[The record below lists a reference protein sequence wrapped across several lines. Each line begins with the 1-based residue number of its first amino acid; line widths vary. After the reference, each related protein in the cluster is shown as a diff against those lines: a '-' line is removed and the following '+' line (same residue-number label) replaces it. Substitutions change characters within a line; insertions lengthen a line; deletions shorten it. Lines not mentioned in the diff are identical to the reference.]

1 MAHNEDDLPLRP
13 RLGRKRSGGDR
24 PALASTQIKRAMS
37 RAGALARLAASRS
50 PDAGRHIASLPAKR
64 GRGATFARG
73 RAASPHGWSNIRP
86 GARRVVV
93 KARYVPMR
101 AAAPAAAVHLRYL
114 QRDGVTL
121 DGASGQLYSAT
132 LDRADGSAFLDRAE
146 GDPRQ
151 FRLIV
156 AAEDG
161 PQLSDLRSFTRDLM
175 HQVEQDLAT
184 QLDWVAVDHFNTGHP
199 HTHIVIRGVDELGE
213 NLIIAGAYLAH
224 GIRERASELATI
236 ELGPETML
244 EQQQKL
250 QLEIDQEKLT
260 RIDRGLLREAGETTD
275 GVVGTR
281 ATGNERY
288 ADFDR
293 HLRIG
298 RLQVLQRLGLAEEIE
313 VGRWRLKPR
322 MEQTLRHLG
331 EQGDIIKTM
340 HRAMAS
346 QKVERGAE
354 QIVIHGKDEAIAAP
368 IIGRLLGR
376 GIGADEL
383 GDRLHLVI
391 DGIDGRI
398 HYIELPTGV
407 MSIETMPIGAILEVG
422 AAGRE
427 PRAADQNIARLARE
441 NDGIYRTADHF
452 AVVRA
457 DRGIVDP
464 DAYVEAHI
472 RRLEALRR
480 AGLVERVDAD
490 HWRIPTGFEQS
501 ATLHDAGRSPAGSLG
516 MLSTLDIEAQIASD
530 GAVWLDRQ
538 LIGRDRLPVT
548 MAGFGAE
555 IETALEQRRQHH
567 IAHGDARR
575 DGKGRVFYRRDLLAT
590 LEGRELARVGAEI
603 ATTRDQPFRL
613 ATRGETIRG
622 IYRETVQLASGRYA
636 LIENA
641 KEFTLV
647 PWRPVIERSLGRE
660 VVGLVTDGGIS
671 WQLGR
676 DRGLGL

>member
-1 MAHNEDDLPLRP
+1 MRV
-13 RLGRKRSGGDR
+13 G
-24 PALASTQIKRAMS
+24 S
-37 RAGALARLAASRS
+37 RG
-50 PDAGRHIASLPAKR
+50 
-64 GRGATFARG
+64 
-73 RAASPHGWSNIRP
+73 
-86 GARRVVV
+86 
-93 KARYVPMR
+93 
-101 AAAPAAAVHLRYL
+101 AAVHLRYL
-114 QRDGVTL
+114 QRDGVTR
-121 DGASGQLYSAT
+121 DGARGRLYSAT
-132 LDRADGSAFLDRAE
+132 SDRADGSAFLDRAE

-213 NLIIAGAYLAH
+213 NLIIAGVYLAH

-244 EQQQKL
+244 ERQQKL
-250 QLEIDQEKLT
+250 SREIDQERLI
-260 RIDRGLLREAGETTD
+260 RIDRALLREAGEAAD
-275 GVVGTR
+275 GFIDTR
-281 ATGNERY
+281 ATTNDRH

-298 RLQVLQRLGLAEEIE
+298 RLQTLKRLGLAKEVE
-313 VGRWRLKPR
+313 VGRWQLKPR

-340 HRAMAS
+340 HRAMAG
-346 QKVERGAE
+346 QKVECGAE
-354 QIVIHGKDEAIAAP
+354 QIVIHGKDETITTP
-368 IIGRLLGR
+368 ITGRLLGR
-376 GIGADEL
+376 GLGADEL
-383 GDRLHLVI
+383 GDRVHLVI
-391 DGIDGRI
+391 DGIDGRT
-398 HYIELPTGV
+398 HYIELSTGV
-407 MSIETMPIGAILEVG
+407 MSIETTPIGAILQVD

-480 AGLVERVDAD
+480 AGVVERLDAD
-490 HWRIPTGFEQS
+490 HWRIPTGFEQR
-501 ATLHDAGRSPAGSLG
+501 AALHDAGRSPGGSLRV
-516 MLSTLDIEAQIASD
+516 LSTLDLEAQIASD
-530 GAVWLDRQ
+530 GATWLDRH
-538 LIGRDRLPVT
+538 LIGRDSMPIT
-548 MAGFGAE
+548 MAGFGVE
-555 IETALEQRRQHH
+555 IEAALDQRRLHH
-567 IAHGDARR
+567 IAHDDARR

-622 IYRETVQLASGRYA
+622 TYRETVQLASGRYA

-641 KEFTLV
+641 QEFTLV

-676 DRGLGL
+676 DCGLGL

>member
-1 MAHNEDDLPLRP
+1 MTYNEDDLPLHP
-13 RLGRKRSGGDR
+13 RLGRKRSRGDR

-37 RAGALARLAASRS
+37 RAGAVGRTAATPST
-50 PDAGRHIASLPAKR
+50 DADRPIASLPAKR
-64 GRGATFARG
+64 GRGAAFARG
-73 RAASPHGWSNIRP
+73 RDASPRGWSNTKP
-86 GARRVVV
+86 SARRVVV
-93 KARYVPMR
+93 KARYAPMR
-101 AAAPAAAVHLRYL
+101 AGSRAAAVHLRYL
-114 QRDGVTL
+114 QRDGVTR
-121 DGASGQLYSAT
+121 DGAPGQLYAAT
-132 LDRADGSAFLDRAE
+132 SDRADGSAFLDRAE

-156 AAEDG
+156 VPEDG

-175 HQVEQDLAT
+175 RQVEQDLAT
-184 QLDWVAVDHFNTGHP
+184 KLDWVAVDHFNTGHP
-199 HTHIVIRGVDELGE
+199 HTHIVIRGVDDLGE
-213 NLIIAGAYLAH
+213 NLVIAGAYLAH

-250 QLEIDQEKLT
+250 SREIDRERLT
-260 RIDRGLLREAGETTD
+260 RIDRALLREAGQIAD
-275 GVVGTR
+275 GIVDTR
-281 ATGNERY
+281 ATGNERH

-298 RLQVLQRLGLAEEIE
+298 RLQMLQRLGLAQEIE
-313 VGRWRLKPR
+313 VGRWQMKPR

-346 QKVERGAE
+346 QKVERSVE

-383 GDRLHLVI
+383 GDRVHLVI
-391 DGIDGRI
+391 DGIDGRT
-398 HYIELPTGV
+398 HYIEFPTGL
-407 MSIETMPIGAILEVG
+407 MSIETTPIGAILEVG
-422 AAGRE
+422 AAGRQ
-427 PRAADQNIARLARE
+427 PRAADQNIAHIAEE
-441 NDGIYRTADHF
+441 NDGVYRVANHL
-452 AVVRA
+452 AAMRA

-464 DAYVEAHI
+464 DAYIEAHI

-501 ATLHDAGRSPAGSLG
+501 AALHDAGRSPAGSLRV
-516 MLSTLDIEAQIASD
+516 LSTLDLEAQIASD
-530 GAVWLDRQ
+530 GATWLDRQ
-538 LIGRDRLPVT
+538 LIGRDRMPIT
-548 MAGFGAE
+548 MVGFGVE
-555 IETALEQRRQHH
+555 IKAALDQRRRHH
-567 IAHGDARR
+567 IAHGDARW
-575 DGKGRVFYRRDLLAT
+575 DGKGRMFYRRDLLAT

-603 ATTRDQPFRL
+603 AIARDQPFRS

-622 IYRETVQLASGRYA
+622 TYRETVQLASGRYA
-636 LIENA
+636 LLENA

-676 DRGLGL
+676 DRGIGV

>member
-1 MAHNEDDLPLRP
+1 
-13 RLGRKRSGGDR
+13 
-24 PALASTQIKRAMS
+24 
-37 RAGALARLAASRS
+37 
-50 PDAGRHIASLPAKR
+50 
-64 GRGATFARG
+64 
-73 RAASPHGWSNIRP
+73 
-86 GARRVVV
+86 VV
-93 KARYVPMR
+93 KARYSPMR
-101 AAAPAAAVHLRYL
+101 AGSGAPAVHLRYL
-114 QRDGVTL
+114 QRDGVTR
-121 DGASGQLYSAT
+121 DGAPGQLYSAT
-132 LDRADGSAFLDRAE
+132 SDRADGSAFLDRAE

-156 AAEDG
+156 APEDG

-175 HQVEQDLAT
+175 RQVEQDLAT
-184 QLDWVAVDHFNTGHP
+184 KLDWVAVDHFNTGHP

-213 NLIIAGAYLAH
+213 NLVIAGAYLAH

-236 ELGPETML
+236 ELGPETTV

-250 QLEIDQEKLT
+250 SHEIDQERLT
-260 RIDRGLLREAGETTD
+260 RIDRALLREAGETVD
-275 GVVGTR
+275 GIVDTR
-281 ATGNERY
+281 ATRNGRH

-298 RLQVLQRLGLAEEIE
+298 RLQVLQRLGLAQETDT
-313 VGRWRLKPR
+313 GRWSLKPR

-354 QIVIHGKDEAIAAP
+354 QIIIQGNGETIAAP

-376 GIGADEL
+376 GLGADEL
-383 GDRLHLVI
+383 GDRVHLVI
-391 DGIDGRI
+391 DGIDGRA

-407 MSIETMPIGAILEVG
+407 MSIETTPIGAILEIG

-427 PRAADQNIARLARE
+427 PRAADQNIAHLAE
-441 NDGIYRTADHF
+441 ANHGIYRTADHL
-452 AVVRA
+452 AAARA

-464 DAYVEAHI
+464 NAYIEAHI

-480 AGLVERVDAD
+480 AGVVERVDAD

-501 ATLHDAGRSPAGSLG
+501 AALHDAGRSPAGSLRV
-516 MLSTLDIEAQIASD
+516 LSTLDLEAQIASD
-530 GAVWLDRQ
+530 GATWLDRQ
-538 LIGRDRLPVT
+538 LIGSDRMPIT
-548 MAGFGAE
+548 MAGFGVE
-555 IETALEQRRQHH
+555 IEAALEQRRRHH

-590 LEGRELARVGAEI
+590 LEGRELARLGEEI
-603 ATTRDQPFRL
+603 AATRDVPFRP
-613 ATRGETIRG
+613 ASRGETIRG
-622 IYRETVQLASGRYA
+622 TYRETVQLASGRYA
-636 LIENA
+636 LIENT

>member
-1 MAHNEDDLPLRP
+1 MSYNEDDLPLHP
-13 RLGRKRSGGDR
+13 RLGRKRSRGDR
-24 PALASTQIKRAMS
+24 PALASTQIKRAIS
-37 RAGALARLAASRS
+37 RAGSLTRSPAASS
-50 PDAGRHIASLPAKR
+50 TDAGRHIASLPAKR

-101 AAAPAAAVHLRYL
+101 VGSRGAAVHLRYL
-114 QRDGVTL
+114 QRDGVTR
-121 DGASGQLYSAT
+121 DGARGRLYSAT
-132 LDRADGSAFLDRAE
+132 SDRADGSAFLDRAE

-213 NLIIAGAYLAH
+213 NLIIAGVYLAH

-244 EQQQKL
+244 ERQQKL
-250 QLEIDQEKLT
+250 SREIDQERLI
-260 RIDRGLLREAGETTD
+260 RIDRALLREAGEAAD
-275 GVVGTR
+275 GFIDTR
-281 ATGNERY
+281 ATTNDRH

-298 RLQVLQRLGLAEEIE
+298 RLQTLKRLGLAKEVE
-313 VGRWRLKPR
+313 VGRWQLKPR

-340 HRAMAS
+340 HRAMAG
-346 QKVERGAE
+346 QKVECGAE
-354 QIVIHGKDEAIAAP
+354 QIVIHGKDETITTP
-368 IIGRLLGR
+368 ITGRLLGR
-376 GIGADEL
+376 GLGADEL
-383 GDRLHLVI
+383 GDRVHLVI
-391 DGIDGRI
+391 DGIDGRT
-398 HYIELPTGV
+398 HYIELSTGV
-407 MSIETMPIGAILEVG
+407 MSIETTPIGAILQVD

-480 AGLVERVDAD
+480 AGVVERLDAD
-490 HWRIPTGFEQS
+490 HWRIPTGFEQR
-501 ATLHDAGRSPAGSLG
+501 AALHDAGRSPGGSLRV
-516 MLSTLDIEAQIASD
+516 LSTLDLEAQIASD
-530 GAVWLDRQ
+530 GATWLDRH
-538 LIGRDRLPVT
+538 LIGRDSMPIT
-548 MAGFGAE
+548 MAGFGVE
-555 IETALEQRRQHH
+555 IEAALDQRRLHH
-567 IAHGDARR
+567 IAHDDARR

-622 IYRETVQLASGRYA
+622 TYRETVQLASGRYA

-641 KEFTLV
+641 QEFTLV

-676 DRGLGL
+676 DCGLGL

>member
-1 MAHNEDDLPLRP
+1 
-13 RLGRKRSGGDR
+13 
-24 PALASTQIKRAMS
+24 
-37 RAGALARLAASRS
+37 
-50 PDAGRHIASLPAKR
+50 
-64 GRGATFARG
+64 
-73 RAASPHGWSNIRP
+73 
-86 GARRVVV
+86 
-93 KARYVPMR
+93 
-101 AAAPAAAVHLRYL
+101 
-114 QRDGVTL
+114 
-121 DGASGQLYSAT
+121 
-132 LDRADGSAFLDRAE
+132 
-146 GDPRQ
+146 
-151 FRLIV
+151 
-156 AAEDG
+156 
-161 PQLSDLRSFTRDLM
+161 
-175 HQVEQDLAT
+175 
-184 QLDWVAVDHFNTGHP
+184 
-199 HTHIVIRGVDELGE
+199 
-213 NLIIAGAYLAH
+213 
-224 GIRERASELATI
+224 
-236 ELGPETML
+236 
-244 EQQQKL
+244 
-250 QLEIDQEKLT
+250 
-260 RIDRGLLREAGETTD
+260 
-275 GVVGTR
+275 
-281 ATGNERY
+281 
-288 ADFDR
+288 
-293 HLRIG
+293 
-298 RLQVLQRLGLAEEIE
+298 
-313 VGRWRLKPR
+313 
-322 MEQTLRHLG
+322 
-331 EQGDIIKTM
+331 
-340 HRAMAS
+340 
-346 QKVERGAE
+346 
-354 QIVIHGKDEAIAAP
+354 
-368 IIGRLLGR
+368 
-376 GIGADEL
+376 
-383 GDRLHLVI
+383 
-391 DGIDGRI
+391 
-398 HYIELPTGV
+398 
-407 MSIETMPIGAILEVG
+407 MSIETTPIGAILQVD

-501 ATLHDAGRSPAGSLG
+501 ATLHDAGRSPGGSLRV
-516 MLSTLDIEAQIASD
+516 LSTLDLEAQIASD

-647 PWRPVIERSLGRE
+647 PWRPVIERRLGRE